1 MDAIL
6 TTVPWGGLGWG
17 GLIFVAILSVIRG
30 DLVPRRT
37 HDAIVDG
44 LRETVAIER
53 DRNDRLTRVAE
64 ALTREH
70 GTTVDRVLSALPA
83 TEGGENA

>member
-1 MDAIL
+1 MDEIL

-17 GLIFVAILSVIRG
+17 GLIFVAILAVIRG

-53 DRNDRLTRVAE
+53 EGNAHLIRVAE

-83 TEGGENA
+83 TEGDNNA